1 MAFEKPRIPT
11 GIEIGEITDDE
22 QTIGVLTFM
31 TSEGSFRFYI
41 DNKAAE
47 ALGMALELIRRK
59 SSNGP
64 VQ

>member
-1 MAFEKPRIPT
+1 MAIEKPRIPT

-31 TSEGSFRFYI
+31 TSDGNFRFYI
-41 DNKAAE
+41 DDKAAE
-47 ALGMALELIRRK
+47 ALGMALELIGRK
-59 SSNGP
+59 PSNGQ